1 MSRAWVWVQLII
13 GWLPVWMLYTAMIV
27 AAHPGT
33 AFASALFIGLR
44 AIACAAVLGVGVY
57 RLAERLPWPHPLRLR
72 FVAAHLVAAPL
83 YAVAWLVL
91 TNVVEVALHGG
102 LHGPG
107 VVVIRLPLAR
117 YLVMGLWLYIMVTGV
132 AYALSAA
139 ERAAKAEAA
148 AVRAQLAALRGQ
160 LNPHFLF
167 NALHMVVQLIPV
179 EPTRAAQA
187 AERVAG
193 LLRTAL
199 EEDRDLVS
207 LEEEWQFVE
216 RYLEV
221 ERLRFG
227 DRLRVEVDIGEATR
241 EASLPSFA
249 LQTLVENAVR
259 HGVEPKLGVTRI
271 TIAAA
276 VRDGTLT
283 VQVRDDGAGTGAAAA
298 PVGTG
303 LARLRERLAALY
315 GAGARLEA
323 APDPAAGFGA
333 TLVVPQEEPAI

>member
-1 MSRAWVWVQLII
+1 MPRAWVWVQLIV
-13 GWLPVWMLYTAMIV
+13 GWLPIWMLYTAMIV

-33 AFASALFIGLR
+33 GFTSALFIGLR
-44 AIACAAVLGVGVY
+44 AIACAAVLGLGVY
-57 RLAERLPWPHPLRLR
+57 RLTERLPWPHPLRLR

-91 TNVVEVALHGG
+91 TTVVEFALHGG
-102 LHGPG
+102 LHGPSA
-107 VVVIRLPLAR
+107 VVIWLPLAR

-167 NALHMVVQLIPV
+167 NALHTVVQLIPV

-187 AERVAG
+187 AEQVAG

-207 LEEEWQFVE
+207 LGEEWDFVA

-221 ERLRFG
+221 ERMRFG
-227 DRLRVEVDIGEATR
+227 DRLRVEVDIGEVAR

-259 HGVEPKLGVTRI
+259 HGVEPKLGETRI

-276 VRDGTLT
+276 VRDGALR
-283 VQVRDDGAGTGAAAA
+283 VQVRDDGAGVGAAHA

-323 APDPAAGFGA
+323 APDPVAGFGA
-333 TLVVPQEEPAI
+333 TLMVPQDEPAT